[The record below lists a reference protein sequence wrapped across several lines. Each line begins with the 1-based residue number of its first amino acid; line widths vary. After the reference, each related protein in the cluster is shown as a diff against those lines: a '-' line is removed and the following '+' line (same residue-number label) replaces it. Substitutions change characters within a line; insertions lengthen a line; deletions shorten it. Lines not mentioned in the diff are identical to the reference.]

1 MLNASGLPVTE
12 TLKYIGKKS
21 KTPKVTDDEKSKE
34 RLSTLEQ
41 SDEK

>member
-1 MLNASGLPVTE
+1 MLNASGLPASD

-21 KTPKVTDDEKSKE
+21 KTPKVSDDEKSKE
-34 RLSTLEQ
+34 RLATLEQ